1 VTWSTHSTAK
11 TRLYATLEDVN
22 EAITTA
28 LESATAYF
36 DDLWRGPD
44 SSDEQRSAL
53 TALARGKPLTQV
65 SPSVLRKLEQ
75 RELIEKDETG
85 YRFRV
90 EMVRMWVNQA
100 E

>member
-1 VTWSTHSTAK
+1 M
-11 TRLYATLEDVN
+11 D
-22 EAITTA
+22 
-28 LESATAYF
+28 SATAYF

-53 TALARGKPLTQV
+53 AALARGESLAQV
-65 SPSVLRKLEQ
+65 APAVLRKLEQ
-75 RELIEKDETG
+75 RELIEKDEAG
-85 YRFRV
+85 YCFRV